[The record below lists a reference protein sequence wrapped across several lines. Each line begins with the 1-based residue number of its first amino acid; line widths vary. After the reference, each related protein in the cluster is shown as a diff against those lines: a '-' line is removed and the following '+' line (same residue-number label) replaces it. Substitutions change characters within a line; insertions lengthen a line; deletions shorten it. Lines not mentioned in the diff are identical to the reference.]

1 MSSVYKSKKFNFTS
15 IINTLDLKAET
26 ILLSE
31 NERQCSRNANEDLA
45 KLRRMRRLIGN
56 RELRSNTFKK

>member
-1 MSSVYKSKKFNFTS
+1 VSKKFNFTS

-26 ILLSE
+26 IILSD
-31 NERQCSRNANEDLA
+31 NERQSSRSVNEDLA

-56 RELRSNTFKK
+56 IELRSNTFKK